1 MTDAELDEIKAL
13 QDELI
18 CKGGRTKGQPK
29 KAADP
34 VKLERLKALLDA
46 QRAETANAT
55 EKPEEPKNDAS
66 PKPEPTPE
74 APKTEAPK
82 MATADLVMAE
92 RELRR
97 YVRRDGG
104 FRLGLKEAGIKEAER
119 LMAILGRK
127 EPRWDLKIAVPGF
140 KI

>member
-1 MTDAELDEIKAL
+1 MTDAELDEIKTL

-18 CKGGRTKGQPK
+18 CRGGRTKGQPK

-46 QRAETANAT
+46 QRAETANAP
-55 EKPEEPKNDAS
+55 ESSEEPKADAS
-66 PKPEPTPE
+66 PEPEVPQAKAPE
-74 APKTEAPK
+74 APKTA
-82 MATADLVMAE
+82 AADLVMAE

-119 LMAILGRK
+119 LMAILGRT
-127 EPRWDLKIAVPGF
+127 EPKWDLKIAVTGF
-140 KI
+140 QI

>member
-1 MTDAELDEIKAL
+1 MTDAELDEIKTL

-18 CKGGRTKGQPK
+18 CRGGRTKGQPK

-46 QRAETANAT
+46 QQAETANAP
-55 EKPEEPKNDAS
+55 ESSEEPKADAS
-66 PKPEPTPE
+66 PEPEVPQAKAPE
-74 APKTEAPK
+74 APKTA
-82 MATADLVMAE
+82 AADLVMAE

-119 LMAILGRK
+119 LMAILGRT
-127 EPRWDLKIAVPGF
+127 EPKWDLKIVVPGF
-140 KI
+140 QI